1 MRPLTAVGTGTIDHL
16 RSAPLMSSRPD
27 VEGAAEGADVQSS
40 SVDQTASADPMTEVA
55 PTNAAAIAAVAV
67 DRLNEALAL
76 LDRVRAA
83 VPRASHQIEAAI
95 QSAIAMLQTQS
106 NDGMAL
112 DSTVSKL
119 RLRVQAG
126 ALSHTMS
133 STLAANDH
141 AARAYTS
148 LDISVSRS
156 RVPSSSPR

>member
-1 MRPLTAVGTGTIDHL
+1 MQ
-16 RSAPLMSSRPD
+16 SAPSIALRPD
-27 VEGAAEGADVQSS
+27 VDAAAEDGVAPSAEQSAGADSM
-40 SVDQTASADPMTEVA
+40 PEIA

-95 QSAIAMLQTQS
+95 QSAIAMLQTQR
-106 NDGMAL
+106 NDGIAL

-126 ALSHTMS
+126 TLPQTMAT
-133 STLAANDH
+133 TLAANDH

-148 LDISVSRS
+148 LDISVNRS

>member
-1 MRPLTAVGTGTIDHL
+1 MCRPAVQRATG
-16 RSAPLMSSRPD
+16 
-27 VEGAAEGADVQSS
+27 
-40 SVDQTASADPMTEVA
+40 
-55 PTNAAAIAAVAV
+55 
-67 DRLNEALAL
+67 
-76 LDRVRAA
+76 
-83 VPRASHQIEAAI
+83 QIETTIEAT
-95 QSAIAMLQTQS
+95 IAMLQTQS

-141 AARAYTS
+141 AGARLAVALIT
-148 LDISVSRS
+148 VSRS

>member
-1 MRPLTAVGTGTIDHL
+1 M
-16 RSAPLMSSRPD
+16 RSAPSIASQPD
-27 VEGAAEGADVQSS
+27 VEAAAGDAHVEALAEHAA
-40 SVDQTASADPMTEVA
+40 TAEPMTEVA

-106 NDGMAL
+106 NDGLAL

-126 ALSHTMS
+126 ALSHSLS

-148 LDISVSRS
+148 LDITVHRS
-156 RVPSSSPR
+156 RVPSSPPR